1 MTEDVSGDSPPAD
14 VDDPSLLCRS
24 ATAMRSGCSDDND
37 MPPNDYSSSTMQGG
51 ALRSD
56 LSLSEEQHVPILRV
70 GGPID
75 DNDVHRL
82 NGGHEHS
89 MEGEVENSERIA
101 NSSALDST
109 ATIGRD
115 FADVRGES
123 KEIESIENGIKETP
137 FSEMKQSTASSCVDV
152 MGMPGGKTQPILESN
167 KEVESGKEKSSYVGI
182 GVDCGTFCCS
192 EEQEGEDRS
201 LDDNLRDGVGKPHHK
216 GAATSGLKTGA
227 SDGNAEKSPPKY
239 KSTQFIPSKTATPSD
254 TTSLFNRG
262 MSLFSRGSRQVR
274 PARYENDAN
283 SVISEM
289 TQYVK
294 SVSKSDN
301 NDDDALRRHL
311 EESGLVLLKRLIEFL
326 SECPPASDEGTDD
339 HSLSEQSMRKN
350 PKKRHRGLTL
360 PASAIG
366 WLSTQIYDS
375 GNDGLTTLGDCY
387 RVPKQQLQCIG
398 MLFKRVT
405 SLRISGEAWPP
416 PMSAPGKAAGDLV
429 NSAKKSFAT
438 NLLSKFHGDPSMAGD
453 GADDASYETTTT
465 VLSQISIS
473 PFRRYYHE
481 LQSCPRV
488 NMYFFPNVT
497 KVVIDGIPPNWVTNL
512 DSLKVL
518 EMFQYEKGCILDVN
532 QLFFPSDT
540 IDANPR
546 NCLGLVNRQ
555 GLSLNAK
562 GSERINDSQESS
574 SPVVYFSLS
583 KLRLSHCA
591 MGETTGLRGRR
602 AVPRLPTFSRFPNLI
617 SLNISHNELFK
628 TKTVLAGLSSLS
640 KLSSLNLSYN
650 RLSRYVHLLLMFA
663 FESIVAT
670 QNSFVFFQQS
680 LDDIF
685 MYIGNVTE
693 LFLTGNEISS
703 TRGLDRIFSLE
714 RLTLDENK
722 ISQLTHIVGLANL
735 PFLMNL
741 DLKGNPFE
749 IDGKTQL

>member
-1 MTEDVSGDSPPAD
+1 MTDVSGDSPPAD
-14 VDDPSLLCRS
+14 VDDPSLCGS
-24 ATAMRSGCSDDND
+24 ATEMRSGCSDDAV
-37 MPPNDYSSSTMQGG
+37 PPNDYSSSTMQGG
-51 ALRSD
+51 ALRSED
-56 LSLSEEQHVPILRV
+56 LSLSEEEHVPVLRV
-70 GGPID
+70 AGPID
-75 DNDVHRL
+75 GDNDVHRL
-82 NGGHEHS
+82 NGGHEQCNNALPITS
-89 MEGEVENSERIA
+89 MLGEVENSERIA

-109 ATIGRD
+109 NTIGRD
-115 FADVRGES
+115 FSNVQR
-123 KEIESIENGIKETP
+123 IENGIKETP
-137 FSEMKQSTASSCVDV
+137 FSEMKQSSARSCVDV
-152 MGMPGGKTQPILESN
+152 MGMPGGKTEPILELSD
-167 KEVESGKEKSSYVGI
+167 EVESGGKEKSSDIGS
-182 GVDCGTFCCS
+182 GVDCGTVCCS
-192 EEQEGEDRS
+192 EEQEGEFRS
-201 LDDNLRDGVGKPHHK
+201 LDDTLRERDGKPHHK

-239 KSTQFIPSKTATPSD
+239 KTTQFIPSKTATPSE
-254 TTSLFNRG
+254 TTSLLNRG

-274 PARYENDAN
+274 PARYDNDAN

-289 TQYVK
+289 TQDVK

-326 SECPPASDEGTDD
+326 SECPPASDEGTED
-339 HSLSEQSMRKN
+339 HSLSKQSMTKN

-375 GNDGLTTLGDCY
+375 GNDGLTNLGDCY

-398 MLFKRVT
+398 ILFKRVT

-416 PMSAPGKAAGDLV
+416 LMSAPGKAAGDLV
-429 NSAKKSFAT
+429 NTAKKSFAT

-488 NMYFFPNVT
+488 NMYFFPNAT

-518 EMFQYEKGCILDVN
+518 EMFQYEKGCILDIN

-540 IDANPR
+540 IDSNPR
-546 NCLGLVNRQ
+546 KNLGLVNRQ
-555 GLSLNAK
+555 GLSLNEE
-562 GSERINDSQESS
+562 GSERIDDSQESS
-574 SPVVYFSLS
+574 SPVVFFSLS

-591 MGETTGLRGRR
+591 MGETAGLRGRR
-602 AVPRLPTFSRFPNLI
+602 SVPRLPTFSRFPNLV

-640 KLSSLNLSYN
+640 QLSSLNLSYN
-650 RLSRYVHLLLMFA
+650 RLSRYAHTATDVRLRDARRNSKLLR
-663 FESIVAT
+663 
-670 QNSFVFFQQS
+670 FF
-680 LDDIF
+680 
-685 MYIGNVTE
+685 
-693 LFLTGNEISS
+693 S
-703 TRGLDRIFSLE
+703 TKSG
-714 RLTLDENK
+714 
-722 ISQLTHIVGLANL
+722 
-735 PFLMNL
+735 
-741 DLKGNPFE
+741 
-749 IDGKTQL
+749 

>member
-1 MTEDVSGDSPPAD
+1 MTDVSGDSPPAD
-14 VDDPSLLCRS
+14 VDDPSLCGS
-24 ATAMRSGCSDDND
+24 ATEMRSGCSDDAV
-37 MPPNDYSSSTMQGG
+37 PPNDYSSSTMQGG
-51 ALRSD
+51 ALRSED
-56 LSLSEEQHVPILRV
+56 LSLSEEEHVPVLRV
-70 GGPID
+70 AGPIDD

-82 NGGHEHS
+82 NGGHEQCNNALPTTS
-89 MEGEVENSERIA
+89 MLGEVENSERIA

-109 ATIGRD
+109 NTIGRD
-115 FADVRGES
+115 FSNVQR
-123 KEIESIENGIKETP
+123 IENGIKETP
-137 FSEMKQSTASSCVDV
+137 FSEMKQSSARSCVDV
-152 MGMPGGKTQPILESN
+152 MGMPGGKTEPILELSD
-167 KEVESGKEKSSYVGI
+167 EVESGGKEKSSDIGS
-182 GVDCGTFCCS
+182 GVDCGTVCCS
-192 EEQEGEDRS
+192 EEQEGEFRS
-201 LDDNLRDGVGKPHHK
+201 LDDTLRERDGKPHHK

-239 KSTQFIPSKTATPSD
+239 KTTQFIPSKTATPSE
-254 TTSLFNRG
+254 TTSLLNRG

-274 PARYENDAN
+274 PARYDNDAN

-289 TQYVK
+289 TQDVK

-326 SECPPASDEGTDD
+326 SECPPASDEGTED
-339 HSLSEQSMRKN
+339 HSLSKQSMTKN

-375 GNDGLTTLGDCY
+375 GNDGLTNLGDCY

-398 MLFKRVT
+398 ILFKRVT

-416 PMSAPGKAAGDLV
+416 LMSAPGKAAGDLV
-429 NSAKKSFAT
+429 NTAKKSFAT

-488 NMYFFPNVT
+488 NMSFFPNAT

-518 EMFQYEKGCILDVN
+518 EMFQYEKGCILDIN

-540 IDANPR
+540 IDSNPR
-546 NCLGLVNRQ
+546 KNLGLVNRQ
-555 GLSLNAK
+555 GLSLNEE

-574 SPVVYFSLS
+574 SPVVFFSLS

-591 MGETTGLRGRR
+591 MGETAGLRGRR
-602 AVPRLPTFSRFPNLI
+602 SVPRLPTFSRFPNLV

-640 KLSSLNLSYN
+640 QLSSLNLSYN
-650 RLSRYVHLLLMFA
+650 RLSRYAHTATDVRLRDARRNSKLLR
-663 FESIVAT
+663 
-670 QNSFVFFQQS
+670 FF
-680 LDDIF
+680 
-685 MYIGNVTE
+685 
-693 LFLTGNEISS
+693 S
-703 TRGLDRIFSLE
+703 TKSG
-714 RLTLDENK
+714 
-722 ISQLTHIVGLANL
+722 
-735 PFLMNL
+735 
-741 DLKGNPFE
+741 
-749 IDGKTQL
+749 

>member
-1 MTEDVSGDSPPAD
+1 MTDVSGDSPPAD
-14 VDDPSLLCRS
+14 VDDPSLCGS
-24 ATAMRSGCSDDND
+24 ATEMRSGCSDDAV
-37 MPPNDYSSSTMQGG
+37 PPNDCSSSTMRGG
-51 ALRSD
+51 ALRSED
-56 LSLSEEQHVPILRV
+56 LSLSEEEHVPVLRV

-75 DNDVHRL
+75 GDNDVHRL
-82 NGGHEHS
+82 NGGHEQCNNALPTTS
-89 MEGEVENSERIA
+89 MLGEVENSERIA

-109 ATIGRD
+109 NTIGRD
-115 FADVRGES
+115 FSNVKR
-123 KEIESIENGIKETP
+123 IENGIKETP
-137 FSEMKQSTASSCVDV
+137 FSEMKQSSARSCVDV
-152 MGMPGGKTQPILESN
+152 MGMPGGKTEPILELSD
-167 KEVESGKEKSSYVGI
+167 EVESGGKGKSSDIGS
-182 GVDCGTFCCS
+182 GVDCGTVCCS
-192 EEQEGEDRS
+192 EEQNGEFRS
-201 LDDNLRDGVGKPHHK
+201 LDDTLRERDGKPHHK

-239 KSTQFIPSKTATPSD
+239 KTTQFIPSKTATPSE
-254 TTSLFNRG
+254 TTSLLNRG

-274 PARYENDAN
+274 PARYDNDAN

-289 TQYVK
+289 TQDVK

-326 SECPPASDEGTDD
+326 SECPPASDECTED
-339 HSLSEQSMRKN
+339 HSLSKQSMTKN

-375 GNDGLTTLGDCY
+375 GNDGLTNLGDCY

-398 MLFKRVT
+398 ILFKRVT

-416 PMSAPGKAAGDLV
+416 LMSAPGKAAGDLV
-429 NSAKKSFAT
+429 NTAKKSFAT

-488 NMYFFPNVT
+488 NMYFFPNAT

-518 EMFQYEKGCILDVN
+518 EMFQYEKGCILDIN

-540 IDANPR
+540 IDSNPR
-546 NCLGLVNRQ
+546 KNLGLVNRQ
-555 GLSLNAK
+555 GLSLNEE

-574 SPVVYFSLS
+574 SPVVFFSLS

-591 MGETTGLRGRR
+591 MGETAGLRGRR
-602 AVPRLPTFSRFPNLI
+602 SVPRLPTFSRFPNLV

-640 KLSSLNLSYN
+640 QLSSLNLSYN
-650 RLSRYVHLLLMFA
+650 RLSRYAHTATDVRLRDARRNSKLLR
-663 FESIVAT
+663 
-670 QNSFVFFQQS
+670 FF
-680 LDDIF
+680 
-685 MYIGNVTE
+685 
-693 LFLTGNEISS
+693 S
-703 TRGLDRIFSLE
+703 TKSG
-714 RLTLDENK
+714 
-722 ISQLTHIVGLANL
+722 
-735 PFLMNL
+735 
-741 DLKGNPFE
+741 
-749 IDGKTQL
+749 